1 MGLASNQTGPGSSLY
16 QEAPG
21 HDLVGTAFIPGNDL
35 DFVNDRNTP
44 RESSSYMPDS
54 DLQRNIKGSISPPTL
69 VMAGAPLTARD
80 EERRQWYVDT
90 LQHAGYQVV
99 SAADVSPTPAE
110 SAGGLPSM
118 IIAHLFEPIADG
130 IALCR
135 KLRTAAATR
144 DLPVIV
150 VTRLD
155 DPYTREQIVRSGCVE
170 HLDGAAEPC
179 AACSGRFGG

>member
-1 MGLASNQTGPGSSLY
+1 
-16 QEAPG
+16 
-21 HDLVGTAFIPGNDL
+21 
-35 DFVNDRNTP
+35 
-44 RESSSYMPDS
+44 MPDS
-54 DLQRNIKGSISPPTL
+54 DLQRNINGSSSPPTL

-90 LQHAGYQVV
+90 LEHAGYQVV
-99 SAADVSPTPAE
+99 SARDVSPAE

-118 IIAHLFEPIADG
+118 IIAHLFDPIADG

-135 KLRTAAATR
+135 KLRTAASTR

-155 DPYTREQIVRSGCVE
+155 DPYTREQIVRSGASSILTEPLSRALLLRQVRRLMALAKA
-170 HLDGAAEPC
+170 HAVAVAAD
-179 AACSGRFGG
+179 